1 MQSYNNYSN
10 RSPSGANNSS
20 GYANSVKYS
29 QYSAPSTAVLDDEL
43 FTPSKPSIGLQTK
56 ATYHLELRVQKKL
69 DNGQSLCVCG
79 SIPELGNWKNFICH
93 MKWTRDDY
101 WVLSKPLVTNKYY
114 FSYKYV
120 IMKDND
126 RELEMW
132 ERGVDRV
139 ADLEILP
146 EETGPAAGVS
156 YDVKAKN
163 YQSESA
169 LARVK
174 RVQLAD
180 EFEKYS
186 VHFSVMNPK
195 DAGTDEMIMEEN
207 SEEIVDQYLEKNPLK
222 KAWMGVKYGE
232 DVRPW
237 RCQVRLNNT
246 EGSNTGQWKP
256 AAENVLRYR
265 YGKKGSDFPSVCW
278 EREPARSV

>member
-1 MQSYNNYSN
+1 M
-10 RSPSGANNSS
+10 
-20 GYANSVKYS
+20 KYS
-29 QYSAPSTAVLDDEL
+29 QYSVPSTTVLDDEL
-43 FTPSKPSIGLQTK
+43 FAKKPSTGGVLPKT
-56 ATYHLELRVQKKL
+56 TYHLELRVQKKL

-93 MKWTRDDY
+93 MKWTHDDY
-101 WVLSKPLVTNKYY
+101 WVLQKPLVTNKYF

-120 IMKDND
+120 IMKEGG

-146 EETGPAAGVS
+146 EETSPSAAIS
-156 YDVKAKN
+156 YDVKAQN
-163 YQSESA
+163 YQSERA
-169 LARVK
+169 YDRIK
-174 RVQLAD
+174 RVQLHD

-207 SEEIVDQYLEKNPLK
+207 SEEIVDQYLEKNPQK
-222 KAWMGVKYGE
+222 KEWMAVKYGE

-265 YGKKGSDFPSVCW
+265 YGKKGSDYPSVCW
-278 EREPARSV
+278 EREPARSVQIQNPHDYRG

>member
-1 MQSYNNYSN
+1 MQSHNNYSN
-10 RSPSGANNSS
+10 RGANNST
-20 GYANSVKYS
+20 GYNSSRGPS
-29 QYSAPSTAVLDDEL
+29 QYSVPSTTVLDEDLFTKKPSTALN
-43 FTPSKPSIGLQTK
+43 TK
-56 ATYHLELRVQKKL
+56 TTYHLELRVQKKL
-69 DNGQSLCVCG
+69 ENGQSLCVCG
-79 SIPELGNWKNFICH
+79 SIPELGNWKNFTCQ

-101 WVLSKPLVTNKYY
+101 WVLQKPLVTNKYY

-120 IMKDND
+120 VMKDNA

-146 EETGPAAGVS
+146 EETASTGAIS
-156 YDVKAKN
+156 YDVNAKN
-163 YQSESA
+163 YQSERA
-169 LARVK
+169 FDRIK

-180 EFEKYS
+180 VFEEYS

-195 DAGTDEMIMEEN
+195 DAGTDEMVMEEN

-222 KAWMGVKYGE
+222 KGWMTVKYGE

-237 RCQVRLNNT
+237 RCQVRLKNT

-278 EREPARSV
+278 EREPTRSV